1 MALVDRAF
9 VRLAEGLVHYRHA
22 GHDKRGAT
30 VPLYLAH
37 AGPGSSRGFTPL
49 LAELGETRWTIAPDM
64 LGNGDSAAPDRD
76 VTDILYYADS
86 VVRILDALGIEQVD
100 FYGSHTGALI
110 GMELSRSH
118 PTRIRKLIL
127 DGVMLLPEQD
137 RQKMLDRYAPAVVP
151 DDHGGYLLWAY
162 QFCRDMTLFYPYF
175 ERDPEHRLPNGVTD
189 PALLHLFVVDVLKAL
204 TTYHRAYRAAFA
216 FEAEPALAAVSH
228 PTLMTCSERDPLHT
242 DLPLAGR
249 ILPSAATH
257 LHPRTA
263 TPADVAAITLSFLDQ
278 SLTGNEQ

>member
-1 MALVDRAF
+1 MADVDRAF

-22 GHDKRGAT
+22 GADKTGS

-37 AGPGSSRGFTPL
+37 AGPGSSRGFGPL
-49 LAELGETRWTIAPDM
+49 LSQFGESRWTIAPDM

-76 VTDILYYADS
+76 VTDIAYYADS
-86 VVRILDALGIEQVD
+86 VIRIIDALGIEQID

-118 PTRIRKLIL
+118 GGRIRKLVL

-137 RQKMLDRYAPAVVP
+137 RQKMLDRYAPAITP

-204 TTYHRAYRAAFA
+204 TTYHKAYGAAFA

-242 DLPLAGR
+242 DLPIAAR
-249 ILPSAATH
+249 ILPAAATH
-257 LHPRTA
+257 LHARTA
-263 TPADVAAITLSFLDQ
+263 TPADVAAVALRFLDQ
-278 SLTGNEQ
+278 MPTGE